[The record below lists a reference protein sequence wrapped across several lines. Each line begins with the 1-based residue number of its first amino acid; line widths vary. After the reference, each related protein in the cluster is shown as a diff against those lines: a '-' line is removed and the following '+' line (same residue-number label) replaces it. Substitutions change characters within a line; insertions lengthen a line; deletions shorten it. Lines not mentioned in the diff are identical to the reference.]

1 MAEVLVLDAAI
12 SDWVLIPLSVVMMV
26 LIGFLGY
33 VISNL
38 TDSSESPDDNSKIV
52 KTYMPLARN
61 LRAKSFRANEV
72 LVLGEFS
79 TWMILSKMY
88 MSRMKQSACTIT
100 TIVFF
105 IGTHSPIMVFFGE
118 LVLSFDICTEF
129 FLLTLLPEMY
139 TEFTHFW
146 SFRECH
152 LALLGDSLAANF
164 SLCYKNRTTIE
175 VWVMKKAFNRLVKAG
190 ESFSSYRWSQE
201 FTVELPQS
209 LYTCITVGFWNKNE
223 LLIWTDVQVFDLRS
237 RGRGRGAPLLYH
249 MVTKQARDL
258 QISGWG
264 YFWSFLVIMV
274 VSTCV
279 EFFLVGNLVLLFH
292 SVDYM
297 KFYSCTSH

>member
-52 KTYMPLARN
+52 KTYMPLQFVVRARN
-61 LRAKSFRANEV
+61 LRAKSFRANE
-72 LVLGEFS
+72 
-79 TWMILSKMY
+79 
-88 MSRMKQSACTIT
+88 
-100 TIVFF
+100 
-105 IGTHSPIMVFFGE
+105 
-118 LVLSFDICTEF
+118 
-129 FLLTLLPEMY
+129 
-139 TEFTHFW
+139 
-146 SFRECH
+146 
-152 LALLGDSLAANF
+152 
-164 SLCYKNRTTIE
+164 
-175 VWVMKKAFNRLVKAG
+175 
-190 ESFSSYRWSQE
+190 
-201 FTVELPQS
+201 
-209 LYTCITVGFWNKNE
+209 
-223 LLIWTDVQVFDLRS
+223 VFDLRS